1 MFWRY
6 TNEFTA
12 AVGPQPN
19 AVHIVSF
26 WFTVPNLLASRDSV
40 IVIPYKGVDRAAV
53 RAALARSAARRG
65 RPGCLWIVMTERRS
79 LDVGVAALFGRRGCR
94 QAGQEGR
101 SERCLGGQQKVA
113 WGPDP
118 GTLVPP

>member
-6 TNEFTA
+6 TKEFTA

-26 WFTVPNLLASRDSV
+26 WFTVPNLPASRDSV

-53 RAALARSAARRG
+53 RAALARSTARHASMR
-65 RPGCLWIVMTERRS
+65 CLWIVMTEGRF
-79 LDVGVAALFGRRGCR
+79 LDAGLATLFGSRGCR
-94 QAGQEGR
+94 QAGQEDR
-101 SERCLGGQQKVA
+101 SERCLQGQQKV
-113 WGPDP
+113 
-118 GTLVPP
+118 V